1 MTMCTMAVRTAAA
14 MSLIFAASFS
24 PAETTSPP
32 PASPAPASPAHAS
45 ASAAAELDKHLTG
58 LSSWAAD
65 FTQTIDDGHGN
76 VQRSAAG
83 RLFLQRPGKFRWD
96 YTQPSEQL
104 VLADGRQIW
113 FYDKD
118 LAQANVRDMDT
129 SLASTPASLLS
140 GSGSVSTQFNV
151 TALPASGGL
160 QWYQLI
166 PKHADTDFQVVRI
179 GFDKGDLRSMFLA
192 DKLNQITQLTFSNS
206 KRNIVIAA
214 GSVFVRAAAGSRCD
228 RTRRQVRTNDG
239 TYRPLADRLRPQ
251 SLDEYVGQSH
261 LLGVGAPLRRAL
273 ESGRPHSMI
282 LWGPPGTGKTT
293 LARLV
298 ASGAHAE
305 FIALSAV
312 LAGIK
317 DIRAVVEQ
325 ARSLRGTRD
334 TVLFLDEVHRFNKS
348 QQDTFLPYVEDGTLI
363 FVGATTENPSFEVNN
378 ALLSRARVYVLKP
391 LEAADLAKLLDRA
404 LQDPERGLGQLK
416 LQIDDGARELLLA
429 AADGDAR
436 RMLNLLETA
445 ADLSSAEEAGRR
457 LDVDT
462 MRAVIGSTYVRFDK
476 GGENFYDQISA
487 LHKSVRGSDPDAAL
501 YWLCRML
508 AGGCDPLYIARRAL
522 RMASE
527 DIGNADPRALT
538 LALEACSVYERL
550 GSPEGELAI
559 AQAVVFM
566 ACAAKSN
573 AVYTAYKAA
582 AEDAAGLGSLEVP
595 LHLRNAPTRLMK
607 EIGYGKGYRYAHDE
621 PGGYAAGERYFPDE
635 MPDRRY
641 YVPAPRG
648 LEIKIGE
655 ALNARRE
662 RDARARGA
670 GG

>member
-1 MTMCTMAVRTAAA
+1 M
-14 MSLIFAASFS
+14 
-24 PAETTSPP
+24 
-32 PASPAPASPAHAS
+32 
-45 ASAAAELDKHLTG
+45 
-58 LSSWAAD
+58 
-65 FTQTIDDGHGN
+65 
-76 VQRSAAG
+76 
-83 RLFLQRPGKFRWD
+83 
-96 YTQPSEQL
+96 
-104 VLADGRQIW
+104 
-113 FYDKD
+113 
-118 LAQANVRDMDT
+118 
-129 SLASTPASLLS
+129 
-140 GSGSVSTQFNV
+140 
-151 TALPASGGL
+151 
-160 QWYQLI
+160 
-166 PKHADTDFQVVRI
+166 
-179 GFDKGDLRSMFLA
+179 
-192 DKLNQITQLTFSNS
+192 
-206 KRNIVIAA
+206 
-214 GSVFVRAAAGSRCD
+214 
-228 RTRRQVRTNDG
+228 

-251 SLDEYVGQSH
+251 SLDEYVGQAH
-261 LLGVGAPLRRAL
+261 LLGAGAPLRRAL

-298 ASGAHAE
+298 ATGARAQ

-317 DIRAVVEQ
+317 DIRAVVDQ
-325 ARSLRGTRD
+325 ARALRGTRD
-334 TVLFLDEVHRFNKS
+334 TVLFLDEVHRFNKA

-378 ALLSRARVYVLKP
+378 ALLSRARVYVLKSID
-391 LEAADLAKLLDRA
+391 AADLSKLLDRA
-404 LQDPERGLGQLK
+404 LTDRERGLGQLD
-416 LQIDDGARELLLA
+416 LHIDAGARELLLA

-445 ADLSSAEEAGRR
+445 ADLSSPEDSGRR

-462 MRAVIGSTYVRFDK
+462 VRAVIGSTYVRFDK

-538 LALEACSVYERL
+538 MTLEACAVYERL

-559 AQAVVFM
+559 AQAIVFM

-573 AVYTAYKAA
+573 AVYAAYNAA
-582 AEDAAGLGSLEVP
+582 AEDAASLGSLEVP

-662 RDARARGA
+662 RDRQARGT
-670 GG
+670 GGT

>member
-1 MTMCTMAVRTAAA
+1 
-14 MSLIFAASFS
+14 MS
-24 PAETTSPP
+24 
-32 PASPAPASPAHAS
+32 
-45 ASAAAELDKHLTG
+45 
-58 LSSWAAD
+58 
-65 FTQTIDDGHGN
+65 
-76 VQRSAAG
+76 
-83 RLFLQRPGKFRWD
+83 
-96 YTQPSEQL
+96 
-104 VLADGRQIW
+104 
-113 FYDKD
+113 
-118 LAQANVRDMDT
+118 
-129 SLASTPASLLS
+129 
-140 GSGSVSTQFNV
+140 
-151 TALPASGGL
+151 SGG
-160 QWYQLI
+160 
-166 PKHADTDFQVVRI
+166 
-179 GFDKGDLRSMFLA
+179 
-192 DKLNQITQLTFSNS
+192 
-206 KRNIVIAA
+206 
-214 GSVFVRAAAGSRCD
+214 
-228 RTRRQVRTNDG
+228 DG

-261 LLGVGAPLRRAL
+261 LLGAGAPLRRAL
-273 ESGRPHSMI
+273 TSGRPHSMI

-298 ASGAHAE
+298 AHGARAE

-325 ARSLRGTRD
+325 ARGLRGTRD
-334 TVLFLDEVHRFNKS
+334 TVLFLDEVHRFNKA

-378 ALLSRARVYVLKP
+378 ALLSRARVYVLKS
-391 LEAADLAKLLDRA
+391 LTAEDLDKLLDRA
-404 LQDPERGLGQLK
+404 LRDEERGLGRLK
-416 LQIDDGARELLLA
+416 LQIDPGARELLLA

-445 ADLSSAEEAGRR
+445 ADLSVPEGAGRR

-462 MRAVIGSTYVRFDK
+462 ARAIIGSTYVRFDK

-508 AGGCDPLYIARRAL
+508 AGGCDPLYVARRAL

-538 LALEACSVYERL
+538 LALEACAVYERL

-559 AQAVVFM
+559 AQAIVFM

-573 AVYTAYKAA
+573 AVYTAYNAA
-582 AEDAAGLGSLEVP
+582 TADAASFGSLEVP

-621 PGGYAAGERYFPDE
+621 PGAYAAGERYLPDA

-655 ALNARRE
+655 ALEARRA
-662 RDARARGA
+662 RDRNPHGVK
-670 GG
+670 GS

>member
-1 MTMCTMAVRTAAA
+1 VT
-14 MSLIFAASFS
+14 
-24 PAETTSPP
+24 
-32 PASPAPASPAHAS
+32 
-45 ASAAAELDKHLTG
+45 
-58 LSSWAAD
+58 
-65 FTQTIDDGHGN
+65 
-76 VQRSAAG
+76 
-83 RLFLQRPGKFRWD
+83 
-96 YTQPSEQL
+96 
-104 VLADGRQIW
+104 
-113 FYDKD
+113 
-118 LAQANVRDMDT
+118 
-129 SLASTPASLLS
+129 
-140 GSGSVSTQFNV
+140 VS
-151 TALPASGGL
+151 
-160 QWYQLI
+160 
-166 PKHADTDFQVVRI
+166 
-179 GFDKGDLRSMFLA
+179 
-192 DKLNQITQLTFSNS
+192 
-206 KRNIVIAA
+206 
-214 GSVFVRAAAGSRCD
+214 
-228 RTRRQVRTNDG
+228 G

-251 SLDEYVGQSH
+251 SLDEFVGQPH
-261 LLGVGAPLRRAL
+261 LLRPGAPLRSAL

-298 ASGAHAE
+298 ANSSHAE

-325 ARSLRGTRD
+325 ARALRGTRD
-334 TVLFLDEVHRFNKS
+334 TVLFLDEVHRFNKA

-378 ALLSRARVYVLKP
+378 ALLSRARVYVLKS
-391 LEAADLAKLLDRA
+391 LDAADLSRLLDRA
-404 LQDPERGLGQLK
+404 LADRERGLGQLD
-416 LQIDDGARELLLA
+416 LQIDAGARELLLA

-445 ADLSSAEEAGRR
+445 ADLSSPEDSGRR
-457 LDVDT
+457 LNVDT

-538 LALEACSVYERL
+538 LALEACAVYERL

-559 AQAVVFM
+559 AQAIVFM

-582 AEDAAGLGSLEVP
+582 AEDAASLGSLEVP

-655 ALNARRE
+655 ALKQRRE
-662 RDARARGA
+662 RDRQVRDA
-670 GG
+670 GGT